1 MRQNRFD
8 RRFLTVPVESS
19 FLFRLRE
26 ERVNLSELAELG
38 IHLLLHFEDERSCFL
53 SAETE
58 RISVSFFI
66 QETSYLQICSYCLR
80 YSRPIYSVMEEVL
93 QNAYLESYHL

>member
-8 RRFLTVPVESS
+8 RIFLTVPVEPS

-26 ERVNLSELAELG
+26 ENVNLSELAELG
-38 IHLLLHFEDERSCFL
+38 IHLLRHFENGRSCFFT
-53 SAETE
+53 SETE
-58 RISVSFFI
+58 RISASFFI

-80 YSRPIYSVMEEVL
+80 CSRPIYSVMEEVL
-93 QNAYLESYHL
+93 QNAYLESYLL